1 MQSIDGEAHSRYR
14 KILKRGYAPSMMI
27 SQPGLMVGIAQ
38 TALDQ
43 FEVGET
49 TPALYLLRLIV
60 TGQLGMLLASHAI
73 GDDLQTLITATAVA
87 LNVYLVEK
95 TPKIMLRHPKYQR
108 ARRRFL
114 EIGQEIL
121 DAHDRSVRADL
132 ISWTTFSPP
141 AASRKIRI
149 FSASASK
156 SLWRRWVLLSLG
168 WTRSP
173 MSARSCFMRCFS
185 SLICWRS
192 VLPKPIR
199 CSRRAFRRRRNCA
212 RSTFCTTS
220 MMETLRR
227 YPIAPAVTRIA
238 DKDFEFAGCEVKA
251 GQKVMLA
258 STVAHF
264 LPELYADPLRFD
276 VTRYHEPRNEHKQ
289 RGAYAPFGVGT
300 HTCLGAG
307 AAELQIGF
315 VMASLLHMVR
325 IEAVDPLDSLPIK
338 SNPTLT
344 LGYRFRVRIAE
355 RRHRVAVDPV
365 EAAIA

>member
-1 MQSIDGEAHSRYR
+1 
-14 KILKRGYAPSMMI
+14 
-27 SQPGLMVGIAQ
+27 
-38 TALDQ
+38 
-43 FEVGET
+43 
-49 TPALYLLRLIV
+49 
-60 TGQLGMLLASHAI
+60 MLLASHAI

-95 TPKIMLRHPKYQR
+95 APKIMLRYPKYQR
-108 ARRRFL
+108 ARRRFFWRS
-114 EIGQEIL
+114 GQEIL
-121 DAHDRSVRADL
+121 DAHDRSVRAEPDL
-132 ISWTTFSPP
+132 VDDIL
-141 AASRKIRI
+141 AASHEPQNQDILGKREQIVMAALGPFIAGLDTVANECTFMLYALLRQPDLLAQCVAEADQLFAEGVPTAAKLR
-149 FSASASK
+149 
-156 SLWRRWVLLSLG
+156 SLDVLHD
-168 WTRSP
+168 
-173 MSARSCFMRCFS
+173 A
-185 SLICWRS
+185 
-192 VLPKPIR
+192 
-199 CSRRAFRRRRNCA
+199 
-212 RSTFCTTS
+212 

-238 DKDFEFAGCEVKA
+238 DKDFEFAGCQVKA

-315 VMASLLHMVR
+315 VVASLLHMVR

-365 EAAIA
+365 EPPSPVSRK